1 MLLIRICIHKS
12 VWLCLYIINHMPLF
26 YIVAPNP
33 INVTSIRIE
42 KIDSNDL
49 RITWKV
55 RT

>member
-1 MLLIRICIHKS
+1 MTY
-12 VWLCLYIINHMPLF
+12 VPLF

-33 INVTSIRIE
+33 INATSIKIE
-42 KIDSNDL
+42 KINNSDV

>member
-1 MLLIRICIHKS
+1 
-12 VWLCLYIINHMPLF
+12 MPLF

-33 INVTSIRIE
+33 INATSIKIE
-42 KIDSNDL
+42 KIDNNDL